1 MTSKM
6 EDVLASLGDDSKY
19 YGEYGQQ
26 FLSNSDIGTLL
37 NNPKEFRKP
46 RPESKPLLEGRYFHT
61 AILEPDKL
69 KNFTLVDCASRNTK
83 LYKEALEE
91 SGEEMLMLTKEAE
104 EIDSLTKSMISNY
117 SFYESIYAEGNEF
130 ETPGIQ
136 EIKGHM
142 WKGKCD
148 IIMHKDEV
156 LIDLK
161 TTGKLDDFR
170 FSAKR
175 YNYDS
180 QCFIYER
187 IFGKPMIFYV
197 IEKGTHR
204 LGKYTPSVDFI
215 RGGEQKLERALEV
228 YGKFF
233 AEDAPENVDNY
244 FISEVL

>member
-1 MTSKM
+1 MSNIL
-6 EDVLASLGDDSKY
+6 ELLSDDEKY

-26 FLSNSDIGTLL
+26 FLSNSDIETLL

-61 AILEPDKL
+61 AILEPDKI

-83 LYKEALEE
+83 VYKEALED
-91 SGEEMLMLTKEAE
+91 SGEQMLMLTKEAE
-104 EIDSLTKSMISNY
+104 EIDSLTKSMIGNY
-117 SFYESIYAEGNEF
+117 SFYESIYADGNKYEV
-130 ETPGIQ
+130 PGIQ

-148 IIMHKDEV
+148 IIMHKEEI

-161 TTGKLDDFR
+161 TTSKLDDFR

-187 IFGKPMIFYV
+187 IFGKPMVFYV

-228 YGKFF
+228 YAKFF
-233 AEDAPENVDNY
+233 AEDALENVDNY